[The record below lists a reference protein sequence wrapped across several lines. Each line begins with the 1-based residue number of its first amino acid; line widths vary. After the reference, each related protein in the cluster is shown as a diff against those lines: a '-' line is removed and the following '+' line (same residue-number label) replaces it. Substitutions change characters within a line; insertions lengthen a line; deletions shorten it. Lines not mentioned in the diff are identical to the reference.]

1 MSSIVKDTLEW
12 LSAAGVQSESGPN
25 LALCADK
32 VEKWTI
38 EEVREFKQAALAN
51 DVEGML
57 DAIVDAQWIIN
68 NLAKFAG
75 FSIEQVQTK
84 AEAVRKSNFSKFCK
98 TREEAQQSVA
108 MYAEGTHPNKLGE
121 KITTIYR
128 TTGNEKYPYVLLR
141 ADDGKILKSHNFKDV
156 EHFNDEK

>member
-12 LSAAGVQSESGPN
+12 LTAAGVESETGAN

-38 EEVREFKQAALAN
+38 EEIREFKQAALAN

-57 DAIVDAQWIIN
+57 DAIVDAQWIVN

-75 FSIEQVQTK
+75 FSAEQVQAK

-98 TREEAQQSVA
+98 TRDEAQESVR
-108 MYAEGTHPNKLGE
+108 MYADGTHPNKLGE
-121 KITTIYR
+121 KIVTIYR
-128 TTGNEKYPYVLLR
+128 TTGNEQYPYVLLR
-141 ADDGKILKSHNFKDV
+141 ADDSKILKSHNFKDV
-156 EHFNDEK
+156 EHFDDEK